1 MNLNRTTGRWSA
13 ATVLPVALLAATV
26 AASGTTASAAPAPGK
41 AVFVLDADTGS
52 FATGKT
58 ALASSGVH
66 TVKTYTGEATDS
78 EILAAG
84 SQRVIADVTL
94 AHSASRTE
102 RAAWAASAKFVDL
115 SWPDLGATSYTV
127 IRDGKVI
134 ARTSGHSLRDD
145 AIVPGSEP
153 SYQISGDAKG
163 LGHTWGLNVT
173 VPTSDTSAALA
184 QTARKV
190 EAKAKKY
197 TKTVVTWRSFIRQP
211 WVTVPTYISKA
222 SGCKYGGG
230 SYKYKGDGRGYS
242 NAVSGTS
249 FRAGVRGVFLRPLPR
264 DRLDEGLQ
272 EREAGREAEGVDQE
286 DRLPDQDPVRRQ
298 DALRARSDR
307 GHRSLL
313 PQVRHTTGRHRR
325 VLRRPPRPQR

>member
-1 MNLNRTTGRWSA
+1 MGRWSA

-26 AASGTTASAAPAPGK
+26 AAGGTTASAAPAPGK

-52 FATGKT
+52 FTTGKT
-58 ALASSGVH
+58 ALASGGVH
-66 TVKTYTGEATDS
+66 TVKTYTGKATDS
-78 EILAAG
+78 GILAAG

-102 RAAWAASAKFVDL
+102 RAAWAASARFVDL

-145 AIVPGSEP
+145 AVVPGSEH

-163 LGHTWGLNVT
+163 LGHPWGLNVT
-173 VPTSDTSAALA
+173 VPTGDTPAALA
-184 QTARKV
+184 QTARKI

-197 TKTVVTWRSFIRQP
+197 TKSVVTWRSFIRQP

-222 SGCKYGGG
+222 SGCKYGGN

-249 FRAGVRGVFLRPLPR
+249 FRCPRCRLLDEVFLRPLPR

-272 EREAGREAEGVDQE
+272 KRKAGRKAEGVDQE

-298 DALRARSDR
+298 DALRTR
-307 GHRSLL
+307 GAGKNAVTSRK
-313 PQVRHTTGRHRR
+313 RR
-325 VLRRPPRPQR
+325 